1 MGSISGISPTA
12 TDSANAKDGMKVIA
26 VARKRVGRRKEIT
39 PDDERDMTLVGY
51 LSFFDAPK
59 QTAGES
65 VTARKRLKVIPK
77 ILTGDQADIAL
88 SVCRRVGIS
97 AEHILTGTQL
107 DEMTDCELKK
117 VVEETH
123 VFAELTPGQK
133 VRLVSALKE
142 NGHTVGFL
150 GDGVN
155 DIPALNEA
163 NVGISVDTAVD
174 ATKDA
179 LSGSGIMDFYVPAAN
194 TKNSLYAGIF
204 SDAKNI
210 FQSSGL
216 RKCRKY

>member
-1 MGSISGISPTA
+1 M
-12 TDSANAKDGMKVIA
+12 
-26 VARKRVGRRKEIT
+26 
-39 PDDERDMTLVGY
+39 VGY

-65 VTARKRLKVIPK
+65 VTALKRLKVIPK
-77 ILTGDQADIAL
+77 ILTGDQTSIAL

-179 LSGSGIMDFYVPAAN
+179 ADVVLLQKDLNVLEQGVLEGRKTFINMLKYIKITASSNFGN
-194 TKNSLYAGIF
+194 IF
-204 SDAKNI
+204 SIICASAFLVLYQDLVQVKMR
-210 FQSSGL
+210 FSSS
-216 RKCRKY
+216 

>member
-1 MGSISGISPTA
+1 
-12 TDSANAKDGMKVIA
+12 
-26 VARKRVGRRKEIT
+26 
-39 PDDERDMTLVGY
+39 
-51 LSFFDAPK
+51 
-59 QTAGES
+59 
-65 VTARKRLKVIPK
+65 
-77 ILTGDQADIAL
+77 
-88 SVCRRVGIS
+88 
-97 AEHILTGTQL
+97 
-107 DEMTDCELKK
+107 MTDCELKK

-163 NVGISVDTAVD
+163 NVWISVDTAVD